1 MKLHIKNAKLLCPD
15 GVFRPG
21 ELLISNGRIESAGD
35 MLSRPDGTDITVI
48 NAEGRY
54 VTPGLIDG
62 HCHVGIMEEG
72 VGTPGDDANETSALC
87 TPQMRAEDSLK
98 VRLAGQAAQVF
109 GFMFRSGDGLNH
121 RGTSLISL
129 CEGAKSGCRHHFR
142 LLTIFL

>member
-35 MLSRPDGTDITVI
+35 MLSRLDCADITVI

-62 HCHVGIMEEG
+62 HSPWWAIMEEG
-72 VGTPGDDANETSALC
+72 VAPPATTPT
-87 TPQMRAEDSLK
+87 K
-98 VRLAGQAAQVF
+98 QAPCAP
-109 GFMFRSGDGLNH
+109 R
-121 RGTSLISL
+121 RCAPRT
-129 CEGAKSGCRHHFR
+129 A
-142 LLTIFL
+142 